1 MGGEGRGKER
11 EREEKRW
18 REGLKYKMRLG
29 EREWEKR
36 DINREREGR
45 ELDLYR
51 HICYVN
57 IETCNQL

>member
-1 MGGEGRGKER
+1 MEGRM
-11 EREEKRW
+11 
-18 REGLKYKMRLG
+18 YKMRLG

-36 DINREREGR
+36 DINRERGGR

-57 IETCNQL
+57 IEPCNQL